1 MQMSIQPV
9 SLGFILAIIALVVVI
24 VLLALGQLSLPVG
37 GVLLLL
43 AIARLV

>member
-1 MQMSIQPV
+1 M
-9 SLGFILAIIALVVVI
+9 
-24 VLLALGQLSLPVG
+24 LLALGQLSLPVG